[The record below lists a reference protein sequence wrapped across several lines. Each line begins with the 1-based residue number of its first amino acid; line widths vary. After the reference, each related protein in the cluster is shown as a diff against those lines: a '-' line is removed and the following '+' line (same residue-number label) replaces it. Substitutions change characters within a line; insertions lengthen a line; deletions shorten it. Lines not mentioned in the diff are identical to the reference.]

1 MRKLK
6 DLYYKIRFYI
16 KYNLSI
22 SKLKLVWYA
31 MKSDNFDYCFL
42 LRIEQLKMKEMVE
55 YFKKIT
61 WINTDSIIRELK
73 WCISLIDI
81 ITEETPITSLD
92 VISDEEYKKLEE
104 SDGENNTW
112 MVFGKHYKSTLLKH
126 VNTKNAYRFTDQDWI
141 DRYPDELY
149 KLKAISLYHKIRTYK
164 METWWD

>member
-6 DLYYKIRFYI
+6 DLYYQIRFYI

-31 MKSDNFDYCFL
+31 IKSDNFDYCFL
-42 LRIEQLKMKEMVE
+42 LRLEQLKMKEMVD
-55 YFKKIT
+55 YFKKVT
-61 WINTDSIIRELK
+61 WIDTSAILRELK

-81 ITEETPITSLD
+81 ITEETPITSFD
-92 VISDEEYKKLEE
+92 VISDEEYEKLKEY
-104 SDGENNTW
+104 DKVGTW
-112 MVFGKHYKSTLLKH
+112 KIFGKNYKTTLLKH
-126 VNTKNAYRFTDQDWI
+126 VNTKNAHRFTDEDWI

-149 KLKAISLYHKIRTYK
+149 KLKAINLYHKIRTYK

>member
-6 DLYYKIRFYI
+6 DLYYQIRFYI

-42 LRIEQLKMKEMVE
+42 LRLEQLKMKEMVD
-55 YFKKIT
+55 YFKKVR
-61 WINTDSIIRELK
+61 WIDTSAILRELK

-81 ITEETPITSLD
+81 ITEETPITSFD
-92 VISDEEYKKLEE
+92 VIPDEEYEKLKEYDKA
-104 SDGENNTW
+104 STW
-112 MVFGKHYKSTLLKH
+112 KIFGKNYKTTLLKH
-126 VNTKNAYRFTDQDWI
+126 VNTKNAHRFTDEDWI

-149 KLKAISLYHKIRTYK
+149 KLKAINLYHKIRTYK

>member
-6 DLYYKIRFYI
+6 DLYYQIRFYI

-22 SKLKLVWYA
+22 SKLKLVWYT

-42 LRIEQLKMKEMVE
+42 LRLEQLKMKEMVD
-55 YFKKIT
+55 YFKKVR
-61 WINTDSIIRELK
+61 WIDTSAILRELK

-81 ITEETPITSLD
+81 ITEETPITSFD
-92 VISDEEYKKLEE
+92 VIPDEEYEKLKEYDKA
-104 SDGENNTW
+104 STW
-112 MVFGKHYKSTLLKH
+112 KIFGKNYKTTLLKH
-126 VNTKNAYRFTDQDWI
+126 VNTKNAHRFTDEDWI

-149 KLKAISLYHKIRTYK
+149 KLKAINLYHKIRTYK